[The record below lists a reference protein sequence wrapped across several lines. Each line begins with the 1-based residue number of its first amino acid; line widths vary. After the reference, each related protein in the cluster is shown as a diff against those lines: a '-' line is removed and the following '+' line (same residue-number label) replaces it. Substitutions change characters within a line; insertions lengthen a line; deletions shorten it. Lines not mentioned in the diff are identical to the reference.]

1 MSFSPSIL
9 PLSFYLNFLF
19 YFPPSSLSLS
29 LNNSKMTR
37 VSLSGEVVVTRHSLP
52 QPGAIRGRLSLPHH
66 GLHSFPPV
74 PPNAGVGP
82 CKDVLEKPHLVP
94 ASFPA
99 DFNSICVPDTFD
111 FLE

>member
-1 MSFSPSIL
+1 
-9 PLSFYLNFLF
+9 
-19 YFPPSSLSLS
+19 
-29 LNNSKMTR
+29 MTR

-52 QPGAIRGRLSLPHH
+52 QPGAIGGRLSLPHH